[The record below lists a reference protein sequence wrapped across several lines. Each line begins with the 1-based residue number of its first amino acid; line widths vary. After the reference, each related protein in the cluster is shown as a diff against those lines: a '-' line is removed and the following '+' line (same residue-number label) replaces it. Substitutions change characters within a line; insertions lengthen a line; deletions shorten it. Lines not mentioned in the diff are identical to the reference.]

1 MRLVAKCQMKFLLRN
16 GDFIRELG
24 QMEQMVIQIWNARV
38 QILVE
43 IGQNHSGKQT
53 WGNFGT
59 SSFSSMEIHMFKTVH
74 A

>member
-1 MRLVAKCQMKFLLRN
+1 MYEVGELVSKFLIRN
-16 GDFIRELG
+16 GDFIREFD
-24 QMEQMVIQIWNARV
+24 QMEQIRIQIWNARV

-59 SSFSSMEIHMFKTVH
+59 SSFSSMEIHMFKTAHV
-74 A
+74 